1 MAKKI
6 VFSFGK
12 KKDDKKNLKKG
23 LAIGA
28 SIGAAFGAI
37 SGILFAPKSGK
48 ETRQIIKDE
57 TINAAKKASDG
68 IKTAVDTTA
77 EKAKDL
83 YAKVKKD
90 KCCEDET
97 CCEDTCCEDEA
108 CCQDECCE
116 KEEET
121 PLTDDEVK

>member
-1 MAKKI
+1 MAKRI

-68 IKTAVDTTA
+68 IKGAVDTTS
-77 EKAKDL
+77 EKAKEI
-83 YAKVKKD
+83 YNKIIKK
-90 KCCEDET
+90 EE
-97 CCEDTCCEDEA
+97 
-108 CCQDECCE
+108 CCQDECCCDDE
-116 KEEET
+116 ECCKDEYCQKETEN
-121 PLTDDEVK
+121 PCTDDEVK